1 MSGVASQTGAVS
13 RAGAVGQAGVA
24 NLTDT
29 VERLRAL
36 DSCAV
41 SDALDRHG
49 VRGVVTGPRPLA
61 AAGTI
66 AGRAVTVLLGPPH
79 PAGNASTGPPRH
91 LGAAAVDASGPGEVI
106 VVAHQGRTDCAGW
119 GGLLSRAAA
128 RRGIA
133 GVVVD
138 GAARDLTE
146 ARQVGLPV
154 YALVEVP
161 TTARGRAVEH
171 DWGGP
176 VELAGIP
183 VAPGD
188 LVLADAGG
196 TVVIPAGLAEEVLAT
211 AERIAATEA
220 AMAAAID
227 AGTPVSDVMGRSYE
241 ELTDVQH

>member
-1 MSGVASQTGAVS
+1 MNGVGS
-13 RAGAVGQAGVA
+13 QAGVVSQA
-24 NLTDT
+24 GA

-49 VRGVVTGPRPLA
+49 VRGVVTGPHPLA

-66 AGRAVTVLLGPPH
+66 AGRAVTVLLGPPD
-79 PAGNASTGPPRH
+79 PAGTASAGPPRH

-106 VVAHQGRTDCAGW
+106 VVAHHGRTDCAGW

-138 GAARDLTE
+138 GAARDLAE
-146 ARQVGLPV
+146 ARQLGFAV
-154 YALVEVP
+154 YAMVEVP

-171 DWGGP
+171 AWGGP
-176 VELAGIP
+176 VDLAGIP

-196 TVVIPAGLAEEVLAT
+196 TVVIPAAMADDVLAT

-227 AGTPVSDVMGRSYE
+227 AGTPVSAVMGRSYE

>member
-1 MSGVASQTGAVS
+1 VSDLVS
-13 RAGAVGQAGVA
+13 RAA
-24 NLTDT
+24 

-49 VRGVVTGPRPLA
+49 VRGVVSGPRPLA
-61 AAGTI
+61 AAGTV
-66 AGRAVTVLLGPPH
+66 AGRAVTVLLGPPD
-79 PAGNASTGPPRH
+79 PAGGGARGPARH
-91 LGAAAVDASGPGEVI
+91 LGTAAVDASGPGDVI

-128 RRGIA
+128 VRGIA

-146 ARQVGLPV
+146 AREVGLAV
-154 YALVEVP
+154 YALAEVP

-171 DWGGP
+171 VWDQP
-176 VELAGIP
+176 VELAGIA

-196 TVVIPAGLAEEVLAT
+196 TVVIPAGIADAVLAT

-220 AMAAAID
+220 AMAAAIE
-227 AGTPVSDVMGRSYE
+227 AGTPVSAVMGTSYE
-241 ELTDVQH
+241 ELTDVRH